1 MDNTTKHNEIEN
13 TQEEDCFLTRIPK
26 KNNFKI
32 PEKYFDNLN
41 EEITNKIQKPTTQ
54 KVISIQSKNSKRPL
68 LIGLLA
74 AAAAIL
80 LIILFTTPEEEH
92 SIAEIPNALVEPVQE
107 PITIDMIEVAVEE
120 NLSQVDTLLVAS
132 LENETPI
139 ENTPADYTINELE
152 DLFSDEN
159 FY

>member
-1 MDNTTKHNEIEN
+1 MDNNTKHNEIEN
-13 TQEEDCFLTRIPK
+13 TQEEDSFLTRIPK

-32 PEKYFDNLN
+32 PENYFDNLN
-41 EEITNKIQKPTTQ
+41 EEITNKIQNPTTQ
-54 KVISIQSKNSKRPL
+54 KVIPIQSKNSKRPL
-68 LIGLLA
+68 LFGLLA

-80 LIILFTTPEEEH
+80 LIVIFTTPEKEQT
-92 SIAEIPNALVEPVQE
+92 IAGIPNALEEPVQE

-132 LENETPI
+132 IENEIPI

>member
-1 MDNTTKHNEIEN
+1 MDNNTKHNEIEN
-13 TQEEDCFLTRIPK
+13 TQEEDSFLTRIPK

-32 PEKYFDNLN
+32 PENYFDNLN
-41 EEITNKIQKPTTQ
+41 KEITNKIQNSTTQ

-68 LIGLLA
+68 LFGLLA

-80 LIILFTTPEEEH
+80 LIVIFTTPEKEQT
-92 SIAEIPNALVEPVQE
+92 IAGIPNTLEEPVQE

-132 LENETPI
+132 LENEIPI